1 MKRNLPLILILLFSA
16 NMYSQKSEADS
27 LYKLGYEKGVAGDWD
42 GATSVLLAGLSLAE
56 KANNAKLLCGIYFQL
71 GKISA
76 NTNNYDGVLQNINKG
91 IPQCQA
97 CKDTSGWSRAELL
110 KGVYYLKFNKLDSA
124 LIQFQFSHA
133 LFMSIK
139 DTLGAVSVLA
149 KMGNAY
155 ELAGDYLQAEKCYL
169 PYYEATLNQPN
180 SFAHMN
186 ANIFLAANYC
196 YQEKPDKAKFHN
208 DKLLALSQAL
218 NARYEYSAGLRYAAL
233 IEYHKKNFEAAYEAM
248 TRYAD
253 FYQDSLIPEEQI
265 KQVEALKAEYE
276 TEKKDAQILLQEE
289 QLKTERF
296 RFWALLGGLGLAL
309 MAGAALLVLIAK
321 LRKRNKEKE
330 YLIKEIHHRVK
341 NNLQIL
347 SSLLHLQSRQITDDT
362 ALDAVREGQ
371 NRVDAMGLIHQKLY
385 MGDHVAKVEMKDYLQ
400 HFGQNMLESFGVEE
414 GQIHMEYE
422 VEPLYLDVD
431 TAIPLGLIIN
441 ELVTNS
447 LKYAFRNKQ
456 QADQPNTIRIRLHKD
471 AKNHLHLEV
480 ADNGTGQS
488 AEPSGGT
495 GFGSN
500 LIKML
505 SKKLKG
511 NLEIQQSAAGYSTRI
526 SFEKAIAD

>member
-1 MKRNLPLILILLFSA
+1 MKRNLTFILLLFFSGSLF
-16 NMYSQKSEADS
+16 SQKSEADS
-27 LYKLGYEKGVAGDWD
+27 LYRLGYEKGVAGDWD
-42 GATSVLLAGLSLAE
+42 GATSVLLRGLSLAE
-56 KANNAKLLCGIYFQL
+56 KENNAKLLCGIYFQL

-76 NTNNYDGVLQNINKG
+76 NTNNYDAVLQNINKG

-97 CKDTSGWSRAELL
+97 CKDTSGWSRIELL
-110 KGVYYLKFNKLDSA
+110 KGVYYLKFKKLDSA
-124 LIQFQFSHA
+124 LVQFQLSQN
-133 LFMSIK
+133 LFMALK
-139 DTLGAVSVLA
+139 DTMAAVGVLA

-155 ELAGDYLQAEKCYL
+155 EMAGDYVQAEKCYL
-169 PYYEATLNQPN
+169 PYYDATLNQPN
-180 SFAHMN
+180 SYAHMN

-208 DKLLALSQAL
+208 DKLLQLSQAL
-218 NARYEYSAGLRYAAL
+218 NAKFEYSNGLRYAAL
-233 IEYHKKNFEAAYEAM
+233 IEYHKKNFEAAYKAM

-253 FYQDSLIPEEQI
+253 FYQDSLIPEQQI
-265 KQVEALKAEYE
+265 KQVEAVKAEYE
-276 TEKKDAQILLQEE
+276 TEKKDAQIRLQEE

-309 MAGAALLVLIAK
+309 LAGIGLMVLIIK

-414 GQIHMEYE
+414 GNIHMEYD
-422 VEPLYLDVD
+422 VEPMYLDVD

-456 QADQPNTIRIRLHKD
+456 PADQPNTIRIRLHKD

-511 NLEIQQSAAGYSTRI
+511 HMEVQQSAAGYATRI
-526 SFEKAIAD
+526 SFERAIVD